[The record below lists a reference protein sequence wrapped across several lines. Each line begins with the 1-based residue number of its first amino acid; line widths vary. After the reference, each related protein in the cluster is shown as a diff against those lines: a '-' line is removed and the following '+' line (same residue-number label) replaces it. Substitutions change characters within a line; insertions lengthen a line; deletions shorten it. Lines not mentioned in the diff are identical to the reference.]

1 MLRLSF
7 GWRCVAAVLLALAP
21 VLVAATSSVAGEGE
35 TTAFQLA
42 VSSSGDQSL
51 TVSFDVSDFTVEPL
65 HLDGQTLAT
74 IHIPD
79 TYQTADPGRPQV
91 PVRGVWLGVPTVEG
105 VTIRL
110 IIVKSEMLPAIR
122 LPIAPQL
129 TIEVNGLD
137 VLDGAVVEETRSTRE
152 ISQTETGWFPPT
164 PVDLATV
171 GYLGDQAVVQVLL
184 HPVQVNLRTGEVRL
198 NRHVEAQIWWSPT
211 AEKNM
216 PIISRSGEAYEE
228 LLRQTIL
235 NYPDLGRVTS
245 QAERS
250 LPSPGLDGAPQA
262 VTAESPA
269 LKVGVDHD
277 GVYQITYAQLV
288 SAGINPRTI
297 DPRTIK
303 ITSQGQQIPIL
314 VHGENDGAFDQ
325 GDAVIFYGQAMR
337 GPYTVRNVYWLS
349 AGGDA
354 GLRMAGRDGTP
365 LDGTPS
371 PSQFLRTLHAEEDT
385 AYWQAMPGQSGED
398 RWYWGSR
405 ISPSTSGL
413 PPSRNYQVTLKNLS
427 QSAPSAALRVRLKGY
442 TSLAHRT
449 RIYFNGQ
456 LVDERPWSG
465 QIPFTHFVS
474 VPPALL
480 HNGANT
486 VTVEAI
492 DAGAAVD
499 QLLVNWIE
507 IDYWNRYVAEDD
519 ELLFT
524 SPTAGRQQFVVAGLS
539 NPDMLVLDV
548 TNRDAPV
555 QVTGFAS
562 VISNGSHIVR
572 FDGMVQDGTQYL
584 VVAAP
589 RYRTPTSFEL
599 DQPTSWRLGTN
610 GADYIIITHESFYD
624 SALSLAQH
632 RQRQGLRTAVVKIG
646 DVYDEFSGGVFT
658 PHAIR
663 DFLQHAYENWA
674 APAPAFV
681 VLLGDS
687 SQDYKDNLHNGTVTY
702 VPSMNIESDL
712 FGEVSSD
719 NWFVLV
725 SGDDVLP
732 DMFVG
737 RLAAQSSTEAS
748 AMAQNLIRYD
758 QAPPAAAWNT
768 QVLLVADDD
777 EIEFR
782 TLAEQLANALPAD
795 YSRHRVYVADYPPGN
810 PRTDIVNHI
819 NSGVVLATYIGHGE
833 HSSWGIWNNGQQRIL
848 EMADVAA
855 LTNVDKLPF
864 VVVGNCLNGFFAGP
878 RSNPAIAEGFQRLD
892 RAGAVAVWAPSG
904 LGYATGHAVLLRELY
919 RAIFTRYQLALG
931 RSTTTAKLTTY
942 AQGSLWAELVETY
955 ILFGD
960 PATRLGIPVPHPFV
974 QATEPAH
981 QSRGVALDQPIRI
994 SFSAPMDPN
1003 TVHLL
1008 GTDIPQLTP
1017 VPAWNASYTM
1027 VTYAHHNLVPGRTY
1041 DLSVEGRD
1049 ASGRPLG
1056 PWDTPNPWR
1065 FTASTD
1071 GTPPEVV
1078 IRVAGGN
1085 GWPAYTLSPLELRF
1099 NEPVRI
1105 DSVIYAHDP
1114 PASGSLAWSSDRQL
1128 ATFFHAP
1135 WTVGQTYRFTVLA
1148 ATDVAGNR
1156 LILPVGYSFEV
1167 QQSQAVH
1174 LPLILHR

>member
-7 GWRCVAAVLLALAP
+7 GWRCFAAVLLALAP
-21 VLVAATSSVAGEGE
+21 VLVPATSSVAREGE
-35 TTAFQLA
+35 TTAFQLTA
-42 VSSSGDQSL
+42 SSSGDQSL
-51 TVSFDVSDFTVEPL
+51 TVSFNVFDFTVEPV
-65 HLDGQTLAT
+65 HLDGQTLAV

-79 TYQTADPGRPQV
+79 TYQSADPGQPQV
-91 PVRGVWLGVPTVEG
+91 PVRGVWLGVPTVEAIT
-105 VTIRL
+105 VRMIS
-110 IIVKSEMLPAIR
+110 VKSEMLSAIR

-152 ISQTETGWFPPT
+152 ISQTTNGWFPPT
-164 PVDLATV
+164 PVDVATV
-171 GYLGDQAVVQVLL
+171 GYLGDQAVAQILL

-211 AEKNM
+211 AEKSK

-228 LLRQTIL
+228 LLRQTLL
-235 NYPDLGRVTS
+235 NYDDLGRGTS
-245 QAERS
+245 KANRS
-250 LPSPGLDGAPQA
+250 LPGPVLSEAPRAEITNSPGL
-262 VTAESPA
+262 
-269 LKVGVDHD
+269 KIGVDHD

-297 DPRTIK
+297 DPRTMK

-314 VHGENDGAFDQ
+314 VNGENDGAFDQ
-325 GDAVIFYGQAMR
+325 GDTIILYGQAMR
-337 GPYTVRNVYWLS
+337 GPYTVRNVYWLF

-354 GLRMAGRDGTP
+354 GLRMAARDGTP

-427 QSAPSAALRVRLKGY
+427 QSAPSAVLRVHLKGY

-449 RIYFNGQ
+449 RIYLNGQ
-456 LVDERPWSG
+456 LVDERSWSG

-480 HNGANT
+480 HDGTNT

-507 IDYWNRYVAEDD
+507 IEHWKRYVAEDD

-524 SPTAGRQQFVVAGLS
+524 SMAAGRQQFAVTGLN

-572 FDGMVQDGTQYL
+572 FDDTAHDGTHYL

-589 RYRTPTSFEL
+589 RYRTPASFEL
-599 DQPTSWRLGTN
+599 DQPTSWRSGAN
-610 GADYIIITHESFYD
+610 GADYIIITHESFYN

-632 RQRQGLRTAVVKIG
+632 RQIQGLRTAVVKIG

-663 DFLQHAYENWA
+663 DLLQYAYENWA

-719 NWFVLV
+719 NRFVSV

-737 RLAAQSSTEAS
+737 RLVAQSSTEA
-748 AMAQNLIRYD
+748 AVMVQNLIRYD
-758 QAPPAAAWNT
+758 QAPPAPAWNT

-777 EIEFR
+777 DIEFR
-782 TLAEQLANALPAD
+782 NLAEQLANALPAD

-848 EMADVAA
+848 EMSDVAA

-878 RSNPAIAEGFQRLD
+878 RSNPAMAEGFQRLD
-892 RAGAVAVWAPSG
+892 RAGAVAAWAPSG

-974 QATEPAH
+974 QTTEPAH
-981 QSRGVALDQPIRI
+981 QSRDVALDQPIRV

-1017 VPAWNASYTM
+1017 VPTWNASYTA

-1041 DLSVEGRD
+1041 ELSVEGRD
-1049 ASGRPLG
+1049 GSGRRLG

-1065 FTASTD
+1065 FTASAD

-1085 GWPAYTLSPLELRF
+1085 GWPAFTLSPLELVF
-1099 NEPVRI
+1099 SEPVRR
-1105 DSVIYAHDP
+1105 DSVVYSHDP
-1114 PASGSLAWSSDRQL
+1114 PVSGSLLWSPDNLR
-1128 ATFFHAP
+1128 AVFFHEP
-1135 WTVGQTYRFTVLA
+1135 WSVGQTFTFVVLT
-1148 ATDVAGNR
+1148 ATDVTGNR
-1156 LILPVGYSFEV
+1156 LIQPMGFSFEV
-1167 QQSQAVH
+1167 QQSQSVH
-1174 LPLILHR
+1174 LPLILYH